1 MKKLIALIVV
11 VCLAIFSCSAFADA
25 ERYYEAEYAYRFMW
39 TGVVMCTNITV
50 RMSPNTS
57 AQKYGQLHNGDVV
70 KIVEQL
76 DGWYAI
82 DLQTSGLKDVPD
94 GVGYVKSS
102 LVKSNPYW
110 IVTTK
115 YTPVYSDPWGTGNS
129 NGEISVNT
137 PMMVVSEND
146 YYYCVQTRP
155 QSAGSSFIRKY
166 DVGKF
171 TPDCEPG
178 FAVAIDGPVYVLSYF
193 DPGYQLGTLDSFDVV
208 QVVEWGPQNSHIF
221 YTKKDGTYYDAY
233 VPTMYLQPVIN

>member
-1 MKKLIALIVV
+1 MKKFIALIIAL
-11 VCLAIFSCSAFADA
+11 CMAISICGAFADA
-25 ERYYEAEYAYRFMW
+25 ERYFEAENAYRSRW
-39 TGVVMCTNITV
+39 TGIVMCTNITV
-50 RMSPNTS
+50 RMSPSTS

-70 KIVEQL
+70 RIVEQL

-82 DLQTSGLKDVPD
+82 DLKTSGLKDAPD
-94 GVGYVKSS
+94 GVGYIKSS

-110 IVTTK
+110 IVTTQ

-137 PMMVVSEND
+137 PMMVVSENN

-166 DVGKF
+166 DVGRF
-171 TPDCEPG
+171 SAECEPG
-178 FAVAIDGPVYVLSYF
+178 YAVVVDGPIYAYSYF
-193 DPGYQLGTLDSFDVV
+193 DPGYQLGKLESFEVV
-208 QVVEWGPQNSHIF
+208 QVVEWGEWNTHIF

-233 VPTMYLQPVIN
+233 VPSMNLQPVIN